1 MKLRIRS
8 IDSRIIRAFTLVEL
22 MVSVGL
28 LLVVIIA
35 VSRIFSTAS
44 KVAGL
49 GEAVNDI
56 LQETGAIERQ
66 IRTDISRI
74 DYDGVLV
81 IQCVAIRND
90 ANLLSS
96 SSAPLIDPSR
106 PANATIRCDQLVF
119 FSKGTQTSARFAGNQ
134 DLGPFNGLARSN
146 VSRILYGHGVQL
158 PDLIPEGTTSSLRPD
173 PIAFDV
179 PLLPWSFDP
188 VPTGSLDY
196 KYWWGPPPPQPGKTN
211 GTQPEARD
219 WTLARQAILL
229 ADDGGDLKR
238 FHKATDTTPTTYGN
252 NSAVSLF
259 EQANLESVI
268 TDANLLPNYNVINS
282 RVDVAATNLNDIRKI
297 LAPVGSTTWRQRIV
311 NGFFGPFAGYGQLA
325 GYVRSE
331 KVAPS
336 MNRQDVM
343 LTTPTLATNCS
354 GFMVDWTWGEFQIPG
369 VVLYDPPRPPTFPP
383 VFPSTKWHGFPDTE
397 IFLPDVSPPPNPVNP
412 EWRGVQTLTQALQAS
427 SPSPP
432 IGWLIN
438 PSVIEGVN
446 PIIYPLGPSGR
457 IKIYTAVFGFN
468 GDKPVFQ
475 TMSMQAN
482 GTAAI
487 RDDYTPWP
495 TALRITMQL
504 HDPEKRIEEGKTLQ
518 LIVELPKRPS
528 S

>member
-1 MKLRIRS
+1 MNRCAMNLRS
-8 IDSRIIRAFTLVEL
+8 ESRGGFTLVEL
-22 MVSVGL
+22 MVAVGL
-28 LLVVIIA
+28 LLVVIVA

-44 KVAGL
+44 KVASL

-158 PDLIPEGTTSSLRPD
+158 PDLIPQGATSSRPD
-173 PIAFDV
+173 PIAFSDR
-179 PLLPWSFDP
+179 PLLPWSFDT
-188 VPTGSLDY
+188 VASGSLEY
-196 KYWWGPPPPQPGKTN
+196 KYWWGGGGGVTN

-229 ADDGGDLKR
+229 ADDGGDLRR

-297 LAPVGSTTWRQRIV
+297 LAPVGSTTWRQRII

-331 KVAPS
+331 KIAPS

-354 GFMVDWTWGEFQIPG
+354 SFMVDWTWTPEVIGYVPNPQIP
-369 VVLYDPPRPPTFPP
+369 TQWF
-383 VFPSTKWHGFPDTE
+383 GFPDSQ
-397 IFLPDVSPPPNPVNP
+397 IPLVPPATWNDD
-412 EWRGVQTLTQALQAS
+412 WRGVKTLTEDPTTTTL
-427 SPSPP
+427 P
-432 IGWLIN
+432 LV

-446 PIIYPLGPSGR
+446 PIIYPLGTSPPIP

-468 GDKPVFQ
+468 GDKTVFQ
-475 TMSMQAN
+475 TLG
-482 GTAAI
+482 GTVGN

>member
-1 MKLRIRS
+1 M
-8 IDSRIIRAFTLVEL
+8 DSRINRAFTLVEL
-22 MVSVGL
+22 MVAVGL
-28 LLVVIIA
+28 LLVVIVA

-44 KVAGL
+44 KVASL

-66 IRTDISRI
+66 IRTDISRL

-81 IQCVAIRND
+81 IQCVAIKNN
-90 ANLLSS
+90 ANQLSLP
-96 SSAPLIDPSR
+96 SAPLIDPTR
-106 PANATIRCDQLVF
+106 PEDATIRCDQLVF

-146 VSRILYGHGVQL
+146 LSRILYGHGVQL
-158 PDLIPEGTTSSLRPD
+158 PDLIPMGAASTSRPD
-173 PIAFDV
+173 PIAFSER
-179 PLLPWSFDP
+179 PLLPWSFDN
-188 VPTGSLDY
+188 TAGGSLEY
-196 KYWWGPPPPQPGKTN
+196 RYWWGSGAGVTN
-211 GTQPEARD
+211 GSQPEARD

-259 EQANLESVI
+259 EQANLETVI

-297 LAPVGSTTWRQRIV
+297 LAPVGSTTWRQRII

-331 KVAPS
+331 KIAPS

-354 GFMVDWTWGEFQIPG
+354 GFMVDWTWGEYQVSGVIP
-369 VVLYDPPRPPTFPP
+369 DPLVP
-383 VFPSTKWHGFPDTE
+383 TKWYGFSDFQGLADEARGVRTLTE
-397 IFLPDVSPPPNPVNP
+397 VLNPVP
-412 EWRGVQTLTQALQAS
+412 EGSFIV
-427 SPSPP
+427 
-432 IGWLIN
+432 
-438 PSVIEGVN
+438 PSVIEGAMGT
-446 PIIYPLGPSGR
+446 PIPYLCPLGTSGP

-468 GDKPVFQ
+468 SDKPLFQ
-475 TMSMQAN
+475 TLDMQTT
-482 GTAAI
+482 GTVSV

-504 HDPEKRIEEGKTLQ
+504 HDPEKRIEQGKTLQ
-518 LIVELPKRPS
+518 LIVELPKRPAS
-528 S
+528 

>member
-1 MKLRIRS
+1 
-8 IDSRIIRAFTLVEL
+8 
-22 MVSVGL
+22 MVAVGL
-28 LLVVIIA
+28 LLVVIVA

-44 KVAGL
+44 KVAVL

-106 PANATIRCDQLVF
+106 PADATIRCDQLVF

-158 PDLIPEGTTSSLRPD
+158 PDLIPEGAASSRPD
-173 PIAFDV
+173 PIAFSDR
-179 PLLPWSFDP
+179 PLLPWSFDT
-188 VPTGSLDY
+188 VASGSLEY
-196 KYWWGPPPPQPGKTN
+196 KYWWGPPPQPPLGKTN

-229 ADDGGDLKR
+229 ADDGGDLRR

-259 EQANLESVI
+259 EQLNLETPVLDWS
-268 TDANLLPNYNVINS
+268 LLPNYNIINS

-354 GFMVDWTWGEFQIPG
+354 GFMVDWTWGDYQVQG
-369 VVLYDPPRPPTFPP
+369 VVPY
-383 VFPSTKWHGFPDTE
+383 PSVPYSFT
-397 IFLPDVSPPPNPVNP
+397 SPPPPPKESWENKTKWYGFSDDESFIPVPPLPSPQINP
-412 EWRGVQTLTQALQAS
+412 EWRGVRTLTESL
-427 SPSPP
+427 PLDPDEREP
-432 IGWLIN
+432 GWLIN

-446 PIIYPLGPSGR
+446 PIIYPLGPTGR

-468 GDKPVFQ
+468 GDKSVFQ
-475 TMSMQAN
+475 TLG
-482 GTAAI
+482 GTVGV

>member
-1 MKLRIRS
+1 MKFRIHS
-8 IDSRIIRAFTLVEL
+8 IFSRTNRAFTLIEL
-22 MVSVGL
+22 MVAVGL
-28 LLVVIIA
+28 LLVVIVA

-44 KVAGL
+44 KVASL

-74 DYDGVLV
+74 DFDGVLV
-81 IQCVAIRND
+81 IQCVAIRNN
-90 ANLLSS
+90 ANQLTSP
-96 SSAPLIDPSR
+96 SAPLIDPTR
-106 PANATIRCDQLVF
+106 PEDATIRCDQLVF

-134 DLGPFNGLARSN
+134 DLGTFNGLARSN

-158 PDLIPEGTTSSLRPD
+158 PDLIPQGTTSSLRPD
-173 PIAFDV
+173 PIEFSDA
-179 PLLPWSFDP
+179 PLLPWSFDT
-188 VPTGSLDY
+188 VAVGSLEY
-196 KYWWGPPPPQPGKTN
+196 KYWSGGGLGITN

-229 ADDGGDLKR
+229 ADDGGDLRR
-238 FHKATDTTPTTYGN
+238 FQKAADDPNNPTATTIYGN

-259 EQANLESVI
+259 EQLNLETVI
-268 TDANLLPNYNVINS
+268 TDDKYLRPNYNVINS

-311 NGFFGPFAGYGQLA
+311 NSFFGSSFFYGPYAQLA

-354 GFMVDWTWGEFQIPG
+354 GFMVDWTWGPTVPG
-369 VVLYDPPRPPTFPP
+369 VVTYPLVP
-383 VFPSTKWHGFPDTE
+383 TKWYGFPDSQGLTE
-397 IFLPDVSPPPNPVNP
+397 EKRGVRTLTEDLNPVP
-412 EWRGVQTLTQALQAS
+412 AGSWIV
-427 SPSPP
+427 
-432 IGWLIN
+432 

-446 PIIYPLGPSGR
+446 PIIYPLGSSVPIP

-475 TMSMQAN
+475 TLDGAVGN
-482 GTAAI
+482 

-504 HDPEKRIEEGKTLQ
+504 HDPEKRIEQGKALQ
-518 LIVELPKRPS
+518 LIVELPKRPAS
-528 S
+528 

>member
-1 MKLRIRS
+1 MKFRIHS
-8 IDSRIIRAFTLVEL
+8 IFSRTNRAFTLIEL
-22 MVSVGL
+22 MVAVGL
-28 LLVVIIA
+28 LLVVIVA

-44 KVAGL
+44 KVASL

-74 DYDGVLV
+74 DFDGVLV
-81 IQCVAIRND
+81 IQCVAIRNE
-90 ANLLSS
+90 ANQIFSP
-96 SSAPLIDPSR
+96 SAPLIDPSR
-106 PANATIRCDQLVF
+106 PADATIRCDQLVF

-158 PDLIPEGTTSSLRPD
+158 PDLIPQGTTSSLRPD
-173 PIAFDV
+173 PIEFSDA
-179 PLLPWSFDP
+179 PLLPWSFDT
-188 VPTGSLDY
+188 VAVGSLEY
-196 KYWWGPPPPQPGKTN
+196 KYWSGGGLGITN

-229 ADDGGDLKR
+229 ADDGGDLRR
-238 FHKATDTTPTTYGN
+238 FQKAADDPNNPTATTIYGN

-259 EQANLESVI
+259 EQLNLETVI
-268 TDANLLPNYNVINS
+268 TDDKYLRPNYNVINS

-311 NGFFGPFAGYGQLA
+311 NSFFGSSFFYGPYAQLA

-354 GFMVDWTWGEFQIPG
+354 SFMVDWTWTPEVIGYVPNPQIP
-369 VVLYDPPRPPTFPP
+369 TQWF
-383 VFPSTKWHGFPDTE
+383 GFPDSQ
-397 IFLPDVSPPPNPVNP
+397 IPLVPPATWNDD
-412 EWRGVQTLTQALQAS
+412 WRGVKTLTEDPTTTTL
-427 SPSPP
+427 P
-432 IGWLIN
+432 LV

-446 PIIYPLGPSGR
+446 PIIYPLGTSPPIP

-468 GDKPVFQ
+468 GDKPFFQ
-475 TMSMQAN
+475 TLG
-482 GTAAI
+482 GTVGNLD

-504 HDPEKRIEEGKTLQ
+504 HDPEKRIEQGKTLQ